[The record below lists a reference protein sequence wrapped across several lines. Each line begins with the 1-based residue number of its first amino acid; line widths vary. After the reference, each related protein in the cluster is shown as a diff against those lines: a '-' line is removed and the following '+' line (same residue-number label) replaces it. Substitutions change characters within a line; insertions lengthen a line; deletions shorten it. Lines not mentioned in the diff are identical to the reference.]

1 MNTTDIL
8 QWLEAESAAAE
19 KQGLKVS
26 ATILAET
33 AEKLR
38 AEVRKRNAAN
48 IAALDKLQVKQG
60 E

>member
-1 MNTTDIL
+1 MNTTDIM

-38 AEVRKRNAAN
+38 AEVRKET
-48 IAALDKLQVKQG
+48 LQTLQHLTKNS
-60 E
+60 

>member
-1 MNTTDIL
+1 MNTADIL

-48 IAALDKLQVKQG
+48 IAALDKKQT
-60 E
+60 